1 MKKVIFSALAC
12 LFLLNA
18 NAQQKPAVQKAATA
32 AAPAASPKFFTKAG
46 KTSFTATSSMEA
58 IEATTNKT
66 TAVIDLAA
74 GKIEVKLLVKTFHF
88 EKALMEEHFNE
99 NYMESGKF
107 PNAGFVG
114 DITDAK
120 SVNLAKDGTYP
131 VKVKGK
137 LTMHNITK
145 DVETTAN
152 LVVKGGALVSA
163 KSDIIAKMADYKID
177 IPGAV
182 KDKIAKEAKISLDF
196 ALQPLK

>member
-1 MKKVIFSALAC
+1 MKKVIFLALSC
-12 LFLLNA
+12 LFVLNV
-18 NAQQKPAVQKAATA
+18 NAQKTATA
-32 AAPAASPKFFTKAG
+32 ATTSKFFTKTG
-46 KTSFTATSSMEA
+46 KTFFSASSPLEA

-66 TAVIDLAA
+66 TAVIDLSA

-99 NYMESGKF
+99 NYMESGKY
-107 PNAGFVG
+107 PNASFIG
-114 DITDAK
+114 DIVDAK

-137 LTMHNITK
+137 LTMHNVTK
-145 DVETTAN
+145 DVETTAS
-152 LVVKGGALVSA
+152 LVVKGGAIVSA
-163 KSDIIAKMADYKID
+163 KSELVTKMADYKID

-182 KDKIAKEAKISLDF
+182 KEKIAKEAKISLDF